1 MTRANEKELSGLHK
15 LLSETYEQQIKHYR
29 DAGEPIP
36 PSLLA
41 SASRFLK
48 DNGIDRP
55 AQEDGS
61 MDGLVN
67 ELENIDFGDKSQVAL
82 N

>member
-1 MTRANEKELSGLHK
+1 MERANEKELSGLHK
-15 LLSETYEQQIKHYR
+15 LLQETYEQQIKMYK
-29 DAGEPIP
+29 DNKEPIP

-55 AQEDGS
+55 AQIDGS
-61 MDGLVN
+61 MDGLAA
-67 ELENIDFGDKSQVAL
+67 ELESIDFGDPNQVSAH
-82 N
+82 